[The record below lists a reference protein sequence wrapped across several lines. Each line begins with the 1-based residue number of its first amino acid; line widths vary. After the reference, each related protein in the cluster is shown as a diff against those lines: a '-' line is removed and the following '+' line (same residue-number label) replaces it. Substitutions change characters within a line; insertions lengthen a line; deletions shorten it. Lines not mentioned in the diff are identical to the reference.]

1 MRRNVKCVFD
11 SKEASQQRKLV
22 NVLFEQ
28 KCNLVQTACGFLSTL
43 NVVKNAPLKS
53 TTALVV
59 VEVSLA

>member
-11 SKEASQQRKLV
+11 SKEASQRKLV

-28 KCNLVQTACGFLSTL
+28 KCNLVQTTCGFLSTL
-43 NVVKNAPLKS
+43 NVVNNASLKS